1 MRALLVLLAA
11 PVLFVAGC
19 TASSH
24 NTATPTT
31 APAAPTSAAS
41 ASAGPVGTGTPSG
54 PAKTGSPTG
63 PGKTG
68 SPTDTPSGPGKT
80 GSPTGTKGGGG
91 ATRTATA
98 RCHTGDLKLTL
109 GKRGGDTA
117 TKFQPLY
124 FTNVAGHACTLHGYP
139 GVSWVAGDDRHQVG
153 DAFDRDKFNPKVT
166 VTLAPGEVAYAILA
180 THDVGMFPAGK
191 CKPVSVRGY
200 RVYPPDETKSVF
212 VASATKACSAKGVN
226 VGNVA
231 AILIHPVD

>member
-1 MRALLVLLAA
+1 MRPLLLLLAA

-24 NTATPTT
+24 STATPTT
-31 APAAPTSAAS
+31 APASAGPAS
-41 ASAGPVGTGTPSG
+41 ASAGPAGNESPSG
-54 PAKTGSPTG
+54 PAKPGSPTA
-63 PGKTG
+63 
-68 SPTDTPSGPGKT
+68 S
-80 GSPTGTKGGGG
+80 KGGEGT
-91 ATRTATA
+91 TRTATP

-109 GKRGGDTA
+109 GKRGGATA

-124 FTNVAGHACTLHGYP
+124 FTNIAEHACTLHGYP
-139 GVSWVAGDDRHQVG
+139 GVSWMAADDGHQVG
-153 DAFDRDKFNPKVT
+153 DAFNRAAFNPKVT
-166 VTLAPGEVAYAILA
+166 VSLAPGDVAYAILA
-180 THDVGMFPAGK
+180 THDVGMFPARQ

-200 RVYPPDETKSVF
+200 RVYPPDETKSIL

>member
-1 MRALLVLLAA
+1 MRPLLLLLAA
-11 PVLFVAGC
+11 PALFVAGC

-31 APAAPTSAAS
+31 APAAPASASAAPAS
-41 ASAGPVGTGTPSG
+41 ASAGPAGNGSPSG
-54 PAKTGSPTG
+54 PAKTGSPIATR
-63 PGKTG
+63 
-68 SPTDTPSGPGKT
+68 SGE
-80 GSPTGTKGGGG
+80 G
-91 ATRTATA
+91 ATRTATP

-109 GKRGGDTA
+109 GKRGGATA

-124 FTNVAGHACTLHGYP
+124 FTNIAEHACTLHGYP
-139 GVSWVAGDDRHQVG
+139 GVSWVAGNDRHQVG
-153 DAFDRDKFNPKVT
+153 DAFDRAAFNPKVT
-166 VTLAPGEVAYAILA
+166 VTLAPGDVAYSILG
-180 THDVGMFPAGK
+180 THDVGMFPASQ

>member
-1 MRALLVLLAA
+1 MRPLLLLLAA

-19 TASSH
+19 TASSPS
-24 NTATPTT
+24 TATPTT

-41 ASAGPVGTGTPSG
+41 ASAGPTTTAS
-54 PAKTGSPTG
+54 PA
-63 PGKTG
+63 
-68 SPTDTPSGPGKT
+68 
-80 GSPTGTKGGGG
+80 GTKGGGG
-91 ATRTATA
+91 ATGTATP

-109 GKRGGDTA
+109 GKRGGATA

-124 FTNVAGHACTLHGYP
+124 FTNIADHACTLHGYP
-139 GVSWVAGDDRHQVG
+139 GVSWVAGNDGHQVG
-153 DAFDRDKFNPKVT
+153 DAFNRAAFNPNVT
-166 VTLAPGEVAYAILA
+166 VSLAPGDVAYAILA

-212 VASATKACSAKGVN
+212 VAGATKACSAKGVN

>member
-1 MRALLVLLAA
+1 MRPLLLLLAA

-24 NTATPTT
+24 STAKPTTTT

-54 PAKTGSPTG
+54 PVGAG
-63 PGKTG
+63 
-68 SPTDTPSGPGKT
+68 TPSGPVGTGPAKT

-91 ATRTATA
+91 AAGTATP

-109 GKRGGDTA
+109 GKRGGATA

-124 FTNVAGHACTLHGYP
+124 FTNVAHHACTLHGYP
-139 GVSWVAGDDRHQVG
+139 GVSWVAGDDGHQVG
-153 DAFDRDKFNPKVT
+153 DAFDRDAFNPKVT
-166 VTLAPGEVAYAILA
+166 VTLAPGDVAYAILA
-180 THDVGMFPAGK
+180 THDVGMFPAGQ